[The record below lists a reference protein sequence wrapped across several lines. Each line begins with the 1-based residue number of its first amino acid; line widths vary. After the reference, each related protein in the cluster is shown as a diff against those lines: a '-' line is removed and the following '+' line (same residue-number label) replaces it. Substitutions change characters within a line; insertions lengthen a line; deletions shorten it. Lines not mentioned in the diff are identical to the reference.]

1 MTAAHKSNPR
11 TLFARLLDR
20 VREQA
25 TPAPQNYRVPVEV
38 YTSEEHYRH
47 ERESLLLGMPVLLA
61 HESQLP
67 EPGDAIVHDW
77 LGLPLVT
84 VRDKSG
90 EIGTFMNVCRH
101 RGMRLVEDTGPVNLR
116 SFVCRYHQWTY
127 GLDGKLRN
135 IPLEESFADID
146 PGDFNL
152 VSLPTEVRHGLVWM
166 QATPGADM
174 DLDSFLSDIGAD
186 FEEFGIPGMHFFR
199 QHERRIACNWK
210 LVQDAFLDGY
220 HVIRLHKNTVGSFFP
235 DCIADSDMVG
245 DHLRSVVAR
254 NEIQDALTLPESEW
268 DLRRHCTFSYT
279 IFPNSVVIMHPDYT
293 SLLGLYPTAPDETI
307 FVHTMLVPEPPATD
321 KARDHYDRSFELID
335 SGVFQA
341 EDIAVCIG
349 AQAGMASGA
358 NDYFTC
364 GAHENGVMK
373 FHERLNYHLQPTGG
387 PTTS

>member
-20 VREQA
+20 VREE
-25 TPAPQNYRVPVEV
+25 TVPSPENYRVPVEV
-38 YTSEEHYRH
+38 YTSQDHYRR
-47 ERESLLLGMPVLLA
+47 EREKLLLGMPVLLA

-84 VRDKSG
+84 VRDKNG

-101 RGMRLVEDTGPVNLR
+101 RGMRLVQDTGPVNLR

-135 IPLEESFADID
+135 IPLEQSFADID
-146 PGDFNL
+146 PGDYNL
-152 VSLPTEVRHGLVWM
+152 VSLPTEVRHGLVWL
-166 QATPGADM
+166 QATPGAKL
-174 DLDSFLSDIGAD
+174 DLDVFLSDIGND

-199 QHERRIACNWK
+199 QHERRIPCNWK

-220 HVIRLHKNTVGSFFP
+220 HVIRLHKDTVGAFFP
-235 DCIADSDMVG
+235 DCIADSDAVG

-254 NEIQDALTLPESEW
+254 NEIYDALKLPESEW
-268 DLRRHCTFSYT
+268 DLRNHCTFSYT

-321 KARDHYDRSFELID
+321 KARDHYNRSFELID
-335 SGVFQA
+335 AGVFQA

-349 AQAGMASGA
+349 AQQGMASGA
-358 NDYFTC
+358 NEYFTC
-364 GAHENGVMK
+364 GAHESGVRK
-373 FHERLNYHLQPTGG
+373 FHERINLHLQAGG
-387 PTTS
+387 DA